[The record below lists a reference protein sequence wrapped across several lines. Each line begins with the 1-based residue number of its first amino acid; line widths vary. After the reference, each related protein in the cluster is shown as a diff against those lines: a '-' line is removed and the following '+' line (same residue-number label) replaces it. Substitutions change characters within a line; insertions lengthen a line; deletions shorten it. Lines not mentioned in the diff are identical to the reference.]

1 MRIFTHLAAVAALTL
16 ATSAAMAQLSVP
28 TQPAAGPT
36 PDADTGNS
44 GIIVSAWDAVRG
56 VSLVQ
61 YLGLRL
67 DQFLAGATPAEG
79 LSLDFGQLSQWGSVF
94 GASDTGNIQY
104 TVSAF
109 DFIQD
114 SGFTYQGK
122 RLLTTLVSNSAIRN
136 NAMSSAITNGRS
148 FIAGGLNSASGC
160 NGTNPCV
167 ATAATDGGYAGQG
180 TFGAKYGNA
189 LPISAASVV
198 GTAMGF
204 YLVSG
209 SSSNT
214 GTQNAVMT
222 ALQNAPG
229 SIGQWLLSSAGQLTY
244 SLDAVSAVPL
254 PAAVWLLL
262 SGLAGVGVVG
272 RRRVAA

>member
-1 MRIFTHLAAVAALTL
+1 MRIFKHLAAVAALTL
-16 ATSAAMAQLSVP
+16 ATSAAMAQLTVP

-44 GIIVSAWDAVRG
+44 GIIVSAWDPVRG

-67 DQFLAGATPAEG
+67 DQFLAGAMPAEG

-94 GASDTGNIQY
+94 GTSDTANIQY

-114 SGFTYQGK
+114 TGFTYQGK

-148 FIAGGLNSASGC
+148 FISGGLNSATEC
-160 NGTNPCV
+160 NGGNPC
-167 ATAATDGGYAGQG
+167 TAAATVEGDYAGIL
-180 TFGAKYGNA
+180 GAKYGNA
-189 LPISAASVV
+189 LPISAASIV

-214 GTQNAVMT
+214 GTNNAVMT

-229 SIGQWLLSSAGQLTY
+229 SIGQWLLSGAGQLTY
-244 SLDAVSAVPL
+244 TLASVSAVPL